1 MVECFRSYPL
11 DQGADLHVARL
22 KPLPLTVSCCSKIQI
37 GFTFLILAD
46 SGKPEE
52 GAFKWVLLSLLYF
65 SMYVCHVCR
74 YKLWM
79 IVCFLLAVVDNV
91 EHRCRCNQVSLCRAI
106 VGRRAQ
112 VSAVGR
118 IQSPAVLSDDAASS
132 RPVRMSHMLQ
142 STRESDGRIAGQ
154 TTVREVSE
162 TQLEQRAT

>member
-1 MVECFRSYPL
+1 MGFVVIVVFF
-11 DQGADLHVARL
+11 HVC
-22 KPLPLTVSCCSKIQI
+22 VSCVPLQI
-37 GFTFLILAD
+37 MD
-46 SGKPEE
+46 D
-52 GAFKWVLLSLLYF
+52 
-65 SMYVCHVCR
+65 
-74 YKLWM
+74 
-79 IVCFLLAVVDNV
+79 CFLLAVVDNV

-118 IQSPAVLSDDAASS
+118 IQSPAVLSNDAASS

-162 TQLEQRAT
+162 TQLEQHAT